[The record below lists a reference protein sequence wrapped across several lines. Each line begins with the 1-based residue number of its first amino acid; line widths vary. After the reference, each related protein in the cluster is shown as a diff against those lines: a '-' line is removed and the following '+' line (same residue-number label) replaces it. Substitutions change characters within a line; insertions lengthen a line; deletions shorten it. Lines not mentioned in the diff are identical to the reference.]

1 MLATSDSVGKD
12 AVVIDSYTW
21 SSLQGGTISVTAH
34 TNVVDGTAK
43 LSLSLNNPTPGAA
56 IQMTSQGGGKFSYNA
71 RSTKKPT
78 NGVIVTSNFGGSDA
92 KTATSAKRKR
102 ANFVEA
108 MMKRKSEGWMFD
120 RRG

>member
-1 MLATSDSVGKD
+1 MLVTSDPAGKD
-12 AVVIDSYTW
+12 DVVIDSYTW
-21 SSLQGGTISVTAH
+21 SSLQSGTISVTAH
-34 TNVVDGTAK
+34 TNVADGTAK
-43 LSLSLNNPTPGAA
+43 LSVSLNNPTPGAA

-78 NGVIVTSNFGGSDA
+78 NGVTVASNFGGSNA

-102 ANFVEA
+102 ADFVEA
-108 MMKRKSEGWMFD
+108 MTKRKSEGWGFD